1 MGVEIPRVSFAV
13 LENNRFREWN
23 CSVNRRLPCLSI
35 SRPGRDQKEKEE
47 DTRFYK
53 ATPSVG
59 TTKSYAT
66 LVRDSSEVEVQEK
79 PYKPT
84 HSPKVKRRIFGEESE
99 QPKAE
104 KGERRSSRIK
114 TKVVSQDKV
123 DALGLRPPQVLQVT
137 KPGHE
142 PLDLYNYHAPQGG
155 GSMPGFSG
163 RHALGVTRSLAAS
176 LPIIPLRTRRSLEIR
191 MPTAPSSVSFTPD
204 AI

>member
-1 MGVEIPRVSFAV
+1 MRVPS
-13 LENNRFREWN
+13 
-23 CSVNRRLPCLSI
+23 LSI

-79 PYKPT
+79 PHKPT